1 MPMRFFKRG
10 VEGVLLL
17 GLIYGLVACNQN
29 SPMTPAPTTV
39 QPTLASIQSNVFN
52 LKCAVANCHTS
63 TGIAPFS
70 LESGLAYSNLVN
82 AGSAYGNPRLLRVKP
97 NDAANSSLYLKL
109 LGGPITGGPQAR
121 MPAGLGPM
129 PINEINAIRDW
140 INAGALPDTGAGIV
154 NSVRIIRPINPS
166 LQVGATLDL
175 NAQAFDAN
183 NNPISAIFRWS
194 SNAPVV
200 ATVDSISGL
209 VTGVSIGLATI
220 TATASGLSDTLGV
233 TVVAAPPLQATL
245 SSIQAL
251 IFTPKCVNA
260 GCHPGGGAPMSL
272 ADTTTSFT
280 TLVNVNSA
288 QFGRPRVA
296 PGNANNSVLYLKVIA
311 DPSVGR
317 GMPVVGAPLSKAE
330 TDSIAAWINRGALK
344 N

>member
-1 MPMRFFKRG
+1 
-10 VEGVLLL
+10 V
-17 GLIYGLVACNQN
+17 
-29 SPMTPAPTTV
+29 TPTPTAV
-39 QPTLASIQSNVFN
+39 QPTLASIQSNIFN
-52 LKCAVANCHTS
+52 VKCAVASCHTS
-63 TGIAPFS
+63 GGIAPFS

-82 AGSAYGNPRLLRVKP
+82 ATSAYGNPRLLRVKP

-109 LGGPITGGPQAR
+109 LGDPITGGPQAR

-140 INAGALPDTGAGIV
+140 INNGALPDSGGIV
-154 NSVRIIRPINPS
+154 NSVRIVRPNNTTI
-166 LQVGATLDL
+166 QVGASLDL

-183 NNPISAIFRWS
+183 NNPVSAIFTWS
-194 SNAPVV
+194 SNAPAV
-200 ATVDSISGL
+200 ATVDSNSGL
-209 VTGVSIGLATI
+209 VTGVSIGSATI
-220 TATASGLSDTLGV
+220 TATASGLSDTLSV
-233 TVVAAPPLQATL
+233 TIVAAPALQATL

-272 ADTTTSFT
+272 ADTTTSFA

-317 GMPVVGAPLSKAE
+317 GMPVIGAPLSKTE